1 MKIFTSITLN
11 YLPKAR
17 ILAKTLKSYHPDWSL
32 DLLINDRSENLGS
45 NAKSL
50 LYDEQLFDEVIWL
63 DQLEIPDKENW
74 IFKHTIVELCTAV
87 KGIYLQKLI
96 DEGSQKIF
104 YIDPDIVVFNELSPL
119 VNLLNNHAI
128 LLTPHLLDYTDNK
141 QSIQDNEIAGTLRH
155 GTFNLGFLGVNAAK
169 TEGRKFAE
177 WWKRRLV
184 DYCYADYD
192 KGLFTD
198 QKWCDLIPSFFT
210 DYYIIR
216 DPGYDVASWNLDCR
230 SISIDKD
237 GMLTINEEYPLRFY
251 HFTGYDSGAGENAIE
266 QLNKNK
272 NNLIINEIWNW
283 YHRQLI
289 ENGHNEIGDIQS
301 AYSQFENGVYITEE
315 MRRVYRNRPDLQS
328 RFKQPFSISNRQI
341 DFYSWWKSNDPLSE
355 HVPSIIERSF
365 DTKRSSDQSEHSDL
379 TQAKVQIYDSLVKIE
394 KEHRSKEYK
403 ELTDESINDIE
414 SLVKLIAFYLP
425 QYHPIPENDE
435 WWGKGFTE
443 WSNVT
448 KAVPQFPGHYQPHLP
463 GELGFYDLRIK
474 DVQYRQIELAKQFG
488 IFGFAF
494 YYYWFAGK
502 TLLDLPI
509 TQFQENSDMDFPFCL
524 VWANENWTRRWDG
537 LENEV
542 LISQI
547 HTPEMDRDFIK
558 DLEIYLQDDRYI
570 RIKDRPVIIV
580 YRLDS
585 LPNPHRTVHI
595 WRDYCINRHLG
606 DPYLIAA
613 QTFGFDDPKIVGF
626 DAAVQFP
633 PHNQFQDPLFRITSK
648 IRKANPEYSSHIYSY
663 SKIVDYVQENPRTPP
678 YPLFKTAFPGWDNE
692 PRRPG
697 RGTVY
702 AGSTPQLFKNW
713 LRTIGE
719 WTINHHPEDSRLVF
733 INAWNEWAEGAHL
746 EPDQKYGY
754 AYLYATMNALK
765 SLYIDKNT

>member
-1 MKIFTSITLN
+1 MGGRVLEIEAGLLAGQANGAVTVRYGDTIVLATAVMSE
-11 YLPKAR
+11 KASKVSGYFPLMVDFEERYYAAGR
-17 ILAKTLKSYHPDWSL
+17 IKGSQWIKREGRPSDEAVLAGRM
-32 DLLINDRSENLGS
+32 IDRSIRP
-45 NAKSL
+45 
-50 LYDEQLFDEVIWL
+50 LFDESSKKEIQVIITVL
-63 DQLEIPDKENW
+63 SYDGENEAD
-74 IFKHTIVELCTAV
+74 ITGLVAV
-87 KGIYLQKLI
+87 SAALGMANIGW
-96 DEGSQKIF
+96 EGPISGVK
-104 YIDPDIVVFNELSPL
+104 VGRV
-119 VNLLNNHAI
+119 
-128 LLTPHLLDYTDNK
+128 DNK
-141 QSIQDNEIAGTLRH
+141 
-155 GTFNLGFLGVNAAK
+155 
-169 TEGRKFAE
+169 
-177 WWKRRLV
+177 LV
-184 DYCYADYD
+184 ANP
-192 KGLFTD
+192 T
-198 QKWCDLIPSFFT
+198 
-210 DYYIIR
+210 
-216 DPGYDVASWNLDCR
+216 
-230 SISIDKD
+230 
-237 GMLTINEEYPLRFY
+237 
-251 HFTGYDSGAGENAIE
+251 IE
-266 QLNKNK
+266 Q
-272 NNLIINEIWNW
+272 
-283 YHRQLI
+283 R
-289 ENGHNEIGDIQS
+289 
-301 AYSQFENGVYITEE
+301 
-315 MRRVYRNRPDLQS
+315 
-328 RFKQPFSISNRQI
+328 
-341 DFYSWWKSNDPLSE
+341 
-355 HVPSIIERSF
+355 
-365 DTKRSSDQSEHSDL
+365 
-379 TQAKVQIYDSLVKIE
+379 
-394 KEHRSKEYK
+394 
-403 ELTDESINDIE
+403 
-414 SLVKLIAFYLP
+414 
-425 QYHPIPENDE
+425 
-435 WWGKGFTE
+435 
-443 WSNVT
+443 
-448 KAVPQFPGHYQPHLP
+448 
-463 GELGFYDLRIK
+463 
-474 DVQYRQIELAKQFG
+474 
-488 IFGFAF
+488 
-494 YYYWFAGK
+494 
-502 TLLDLPI
+502 
-509 TQFQENSDMDFPFCL
+509 ENSDMDFPFCL

-663 SKIVDYVQENPRTPP
+663 SKIVDYVQENHRTPP